1 MQPELWDILDSSDE
15 DDTPVGDADGA
26 AAQTG
31 LPPRY
36 ELNEEGE
43 YKTAADM
50 RAAYNQLRYVHYI
63 QHRISTRD

>member
-15 DDTPVGDADGA
+15 EDTLAGDGGA
-26 AAQTG
+26 AAAATG

-36 ELNEEGE
+36 ELNEDGE

-50 RAAYNQLRYVHYI
+50 RAAYNQLR
-63 QHRISTRD
+63 

>member
-1 MQPELWDILDSSDE
+1 VQPELWDILDSSDE
-15 DDTPVGDADGA
+15 EDTPVGDGDGA
-26 AAQTG
+26 AAAATG

-50 RAAYNQLRYVHYI
+50 RAAYNQLR
-63 QHRISTRD
+63 